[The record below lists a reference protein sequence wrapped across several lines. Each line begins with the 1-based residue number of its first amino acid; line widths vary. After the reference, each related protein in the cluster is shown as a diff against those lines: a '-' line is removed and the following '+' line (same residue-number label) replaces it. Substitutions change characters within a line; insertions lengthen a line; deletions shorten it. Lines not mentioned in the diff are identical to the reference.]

1 MPTGTNPGRPPTGE
15 SDIRPVVVRHR
26 RDMPIWMI
34 SGLAVLGAVVLFAVL
49 DNGRRAR
56 SAPTVHARTVDGVQ
70 MPSALPPL
78 YLRSELPVPPPPP
91 PPTMVVAPNPYQPSP
106 PPAVLASR
114 VAPGPPPASS
124 PSPVFVQ
131 PQPIPE
137 PRRPAPS
144 GDVLV
149 IDTTSSSIRTGQTAG
164 LPSANPD
171 GRAEP
176 PTGAR
181 VPSAADPI
189 RTTQLRRRAT
199 TVVQGTLIPAVLETA
214 LDSTRPGQVRAMV
227 SRDVTGFDGSQVL
240 IPRGSRLFGEYEADL
255 APGQNRAFV
264 QWTRLVRPDGIA
276 IAIES
281 PAADALGRAGI
292 RGRVDSHFL
301 ERFGSAFLQSTLNFG
316 SALAGRSIGGNTP
329 VIVALPGSTQGGGPA
344 LTRTQIQPT
353 LRVDAGV
360 TVTVFV
366 AHDLE
371 FPPTEARR

>member
-1 MPTGTNPGRPPTGE
+1 
-15 SDIRPVVVRHR
+15 
-26 RDMPIWMI
+26 MPIWMI
-34 SGLAVLGAVVLFAVL
+34 SGLAVLGAIILFAFL
-49 DNGRRAR
+49 DNGRRAKT
-56 SAPTVHARTVDGVQ
+56 APTIHARTVDGVQ

-78 YLRSELPVPPPPP
+78 YLGSDLPVPPPPP
-91 PPTMVVAPNPYQPSP
+91 PPMEIAPSPYQPSP
-106 PPAVLASR
+106 PQPVLVSR
-114 VAPGPPPASS
+114 VLSSPPPTTSPAPG
-124 PSPVFVQ
+124 FVP
-131 PQPIPE
+131 PQPIQE
-137 PRRPAPS
+137 PRRPASS

-149 IDTTSSSIRTGQTAG
+149 IDTTSASAQTRPADG
-164 LPSANPD
+164 LPSTSPD
-171 GRAEP
+171 DRAGSPSSAREP
-176 PTGAR
+176 IAT
-181 VPSAADPI
+181 DPI

-264 QWTRLVRPDGIA
+264 QWTRLVRPDGVA

-281 PAADALGRAGI
+281 PAADAVGRAGI

-301 ERFGSAFLQSTLNFG
+301 ERFGAAFLQSTLNFG
-316 SALAGRSIGGNTP
+316 SALAGRSIGGDTP

-344 LTRTQIQPT
+344 LTGDRIQPT

-371 FPPTEARR
+371 FPATEARR